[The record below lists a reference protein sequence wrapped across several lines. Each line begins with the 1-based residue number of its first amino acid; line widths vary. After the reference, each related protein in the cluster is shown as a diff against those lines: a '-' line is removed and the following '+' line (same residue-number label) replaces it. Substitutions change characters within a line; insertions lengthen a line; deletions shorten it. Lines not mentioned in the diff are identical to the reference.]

1 VNIGYNETIKLKL
14 FAFADTVNL
23 VVAMASLAPL
33 GQPIPDQVYADLAAA
48 KLALQEYARLNG
60 FSVSVESS
68 NEHRVFY
75 ICSKGGKYKA
85 SGKTPTMHDSR
96 QRKNTSTM
104 KTGCP

>member
-60 FSVSVESS
+60 FYQLNHQMNVGSSTFARKVASIKLQARLQLCMTQDSV
-68 NEHRVFY
+68 
-75 ICSKGGKYKA
+75 
-85 SGKTPTMHDSR
+85 KTPV
-96 QRKNTSTM
+96 Q
-104 KTGCP
+104 